1 MLVLEMKIYA
11 KRKQCLAM
19 DEAIRTAQFIRNKAL
34 RYWMDNKGVGKYDLS
49 AYCKVLAA
57 EFPFAAELN
66 SMARQSSAD
75 RAWAAISRFYNN
87 CKKKIPGK
95 KGFPKFKKYS
105 RSVEYKTTG
114 WKLSDDRKYITFS
127 DKKGIGKVKLKGT
140 RNLLWYTEKQIKRV
154 RIVRRADGYYCQF
167 LVDVVQR
174 EKIEPSYSEIGLD
187 VGLNHFYTDDKG
199 NQVENPRFY
208 RQGEKALNRLNRRK
222 SKKYVRGKKR
232 CDPGE
237 VSSPKER
244 APRQPQSNNY
254 HKARKRYAIK
264 HLKISRQRKDHAVKL
279 SHCVGRVPRLEAS
292 GVARCV
298 ITSNDVVA
306 YEDLR
311 IANMVKNHN
320 LAKSIT
326 DAGWYQFRVWLEYFG
341 YKFGKITIAVPPQY
355 TSVNCSECG
364 TKVTKTLSTRTHKCK
379 CGCILDRDENAARNI
394 LSIGLNTAG
403 HVGFK
408 AWGDETSILAAEKL
422 SE

>member
-11 KRKQCLAM
+11 KQKQCLAM

-34 RYWMDNKGVGKYDLS
+34 RYWMDNKKVGKYDLS

-75 RAWAAISRFYNN
+75 RAWAAISRFYSN
-87 CKKKIPGK
+87 CKKNIPGK
-95 KGFPKFKKYS
+95 KGFPKFKKHS

-154 RIVRRADGYYCQF
+154 RIVKRADGYYCQF
-167 LVDVVQR
+167 LVDVDTR

-199 NQVENPRFY
+199 NQIENPRFY
-208 RQGEKALNRLNRRK
+208 RKGEKALNRLNRRK
-222 SKKYVRGKKR
+222 SKKYIRGKK
-232 CDPGE
+232 
-237 VSSPKER
+237 
-244 APRQPQSNNY
+244 PQSNNY
-254 HKARKRYAIK
+254 HKARKKYAIK

-279 SHCVGRVPRLEAS
+279 
-292 GVARCV
+292 ARCV

-355 TSVNCSECG
+355 TSVKCSECG
-364 TKVTKTLSTRTHKCK
+364 VKVTKTLSTRTHKCK
-379 CGCILDRDENAARNI
+379 CGCVLDRDENAARNI
-394 LSIGLNTAG
+394 LSIGLSTTG
-403 HVGFK
+403 HVGRDSFVRNPE
-408 AWGDETSILAAEKL
+408 ALWRD
-422 SE
+422 

>member
-1 MLVLEMKIYA
+1 MLVIEMKIYA
-11 KRKQCLAM
+11 KKAQYQRM

-34 RYWMDNKGVGKYDLS
+34 RYWMDKKGVGKYELS
-49 AYCKVLAA
+49 AYCKVLAV
-57 EFPFAAELN
+57 EFPFAQKLN

-75 RAWAAISRFYNN
+75 RAWAAISRFYSN

-95 KGFPKFKKYS
+95 KGFPKFKKHS

-114 WKLSDDRKYITFS
+114 WKLSENRKQITFT
-127 DKKGIGKVKLKGT
+127 DKNNIGKVKLKGT
-140 RNLLWYTEKQIKRV
+140 RDLNWYDIKQIKRV

-167 LVDVVQR
+167 LVDADNR
-174 EKIEPSYSEIGLD
+174 ERIEPSYSEIGLD
-187 VGLNHFYTDDKG
+187 VGLSHFYTDDKG
-199 NQVENPRFY
+199 NQIENPRFY
-208 RQGEKALNRLNRRK
+208 RKGEKALNQLNRRK
-222 SKKYVRGKKR
+222 SKKYVKGKK
-232 CDPGE
+232 
-237 VSSPKER
+237 
-244 APRQPQSNNY
+244 PQSNNY

-279 SHCVGRVPRLEAS
+279 
-292 GVARCV
+292 ARCV

-341 YKFGKITIAVPPQY
+341 AKFGKITVAVPPQY
-355 TSVNCSECG
+355 TSVKCSECG
-364 TKVTKTLSTRTHKCK
+364 AKVTKTLSTRTHKCK

-394 LSIGLNTAG
+394 LSIGLSTVG
-403 HVGFK
+403 HTGTK
-408 AWGDETSILAAEKL
+408 AWGDETAILADENL
-422 SE
+422 SG

>member
-1 MLVLEMKIYA
+1 MLVLEMKIYG
-11 KRKQCLAM
+11 KQAQYKAM
-19 DEAIRTAQFIRNKAL
+19 DKAIQTAQFIRNKAL
-34 RYWMDNKGVGKYDLS
+34 RYWMDNKGVGKYQLS

-57 EFPFAAELN
+57 EFPFANQLN

-87 CKKKIPGK
+87 CKKKIAGK

-114 WKLSDDRKYITFS
+114 WKLSEDRKYLTFT
-127 DKKGIGKVKLKGT
+127 DKKNIGKVKLKGT
-140 RNLLWYTEKQIKRV
+140 RDLHWYDIKQFKRV

-167 LVDVVQR
+167 LVDVDTRQ
-174 EKIEPSYSEIGLD
+174 KLEPSYSEIGLD

-199 NQVENPRFY
+199 SQVENPRFY
-208 RQGEKALNRLNRRK
+208 RQGEKALNRYNRRK
-222 SKKYVRGKKR
+222 SKKYVKGAK
-232 CDPGE
+232 
-237 VSSPKER
+237 
-244 APRQPQSNNY
+244 PQSNNY

-279 SHCVGRVPRLEAS
+279 
-292 GVARCV
+292 ARCV

-355 TSVNCSECG
+355 TSVNCSDCG
-364 TKVTKTLSTRTHKCK
+364 AKVTKTLSTRTHKCK
-379 CGCILDRDENAARNI
+379 CGCVLDRDENAARNI
-394 LSIGLNTAG
+394 LSIGLSTAG
-403 HVGFK
+403 HAGSQ
-408 AWGDETSILAAEKL
+408 AWGDETSILAGANL
-422 SE
+422 SG